1 MGRVPYETFLSVL
14 QVSQVH
20 VYLTY
25 PFVLSWSLIEAMS
38 AECAI
43 VASDTA
49 PVKEVI
55 KNGKTGV
62 LVDFFDGKALVRRI
76 DSLLKDET
84 RRTKLGA
91 AARAFVVKN
100 YDLQSRCLPAQLK
113 WVDKLA
119 KLPVKPLPS

>member
-1 MGRVPYETFLSVL
+1 M
-14 QVSQVH
+14 
-20 VYLTY
+20 
-25 PFVLSWSLIEAMS
+25 
-38 AECAI
+38 
-43 VASDTA
+43 
-49 PVKEVI
+49 I

-62 LVDFFDGKALVRRI
+62 LLDFFNGKALVRSI

-84 RRTKLGA
+84 RCTKLGA